1 MRKEAKMFQAETK
14 ELLNL
19 MIHSIYTNREIFLR
33 ELISNASDAIDK
45 IKFEAL
51 TNSEILGED
60 KDFKITLSV
69 NKDKKEITITDNGIG
84 MTYDE
89 VAENIGTIAKSGSKA
104 FKEKLENTSKD
115 DIDIIG
121 QFGVG
126 FYSGFMVADKMTLI
140 TKSPKSDMGVKWT
153 STGDGSYEIEEFEK
167 KERGTSITLTIKDGE
182 EFMTFLEDWK
192 IRDLVKKYSDYVRY
206 PIIFNDETINST
218 KPIWKT
224 DKSQLKD
231 ENYNE
236 FYKSTFHD
244 WEDPMFHFHLKV
256 QGSIEYTAL
265 LYIPKKAPMDFY
277 SKDYK
282 KGLQLYTKNVFI
294 MDKCDELIPEY
305 FSFVKGL
312 VDCDDLSL
320 NISREILQQNSE
332 LTAISKNFEK
342 KIISELEYIL
352 KNDREKYIEFWEAFG
367 RNIKFGIHD
376 MFGMNKDKLQN
387 LLIFRSSLD
396 DKYVTLKEYVERMGE
411 EKKEILYVVGEDL
424 ATVKSLPKMEAL
436 KEKGVEVLILT
447 DKIDEFALKTMNEF
461 EGKTFKSIS
470 DSDFKLEENKEKEE
484 EKKEILYVVGEDLAT
499 VKSLPKMEA
508 LKEKGVEVL
517 ILTDKIDEFALKTMN
532 EFEGKT
538 FKSISDSDFKL
549 EENKEKEEEIKKLS
563 EDNKSMLDKIKE
575 SLTGKIVDV
584 ELSNN
589 LGSGASALLAK
600 GEISLEMEKV
610 LSQIPGNE
618 SIKAEK
624 ILALNPEHPLF
635 TKLQECKDTPKFDD
649 LLDIL
654 YTEALM
660 LEGFQVENPV
670 EFIKKLNN
678 LLK

>member
-244 WEDPMFHFHLKV
+244 WEDPMFHFDLKV

-332 LTAISKNFEK
+332 LTAISKNLEK

-436 KEKGVEVLILT
+436 KEKGI
-447 DKIDEFALKTMNEF
+447 
-461 EGKTFKSIS
+461 
-470 DSDFKLEENKEKEE
+470 
-484 EKKEILYVVGEDLAT
+484 
-499 VKSLPKMEA
+499 
-508 LKEKGVEVL
+508 EVL

-618 SIKAEK
+618 NIKAEK

-635 TKLQECKDTPKFDD
+635 AKLQECKDTPKFDD

-660 LEGFQVENPV
+660 LEGFQIENPV

>member
-332 LTAISKNFEK
+332 LTAISKNLEK

-436 KEKGVEVLILT
+436 KEKGIEVLILT

-461 EGKTFKSIS
+461 E
-470 DSDFKLEENKEKEE
+470 E
-484 EKKEILYVVGEDLAT
+484 
-499 VKSLPKMEA
+499 
-508 LKEKGVEVL
+508 
-517 ILTDKIDEFALKTMN
+517 
-532 EFEGKT
+532 KT

-618 SIKAEK
+618 NIKAEK

-635 TKLQECKDTPKFDD
+635 AKLQECKDTPKFDD
-649 LLDIL
+649 LLDVL

-660 LEGFQVENPV
+660 LEGFQIENPV

>member
-60 KDFKITLSV
+60 RDFKITLSV

-332 LTAISKNFEK
+332 LTAISKNLEK

-436 KEKGVEVLILT
+436 KEKGI
-447 DKIDEFALKTMNEF
+447 
-461 EGKTFKSIS
+461 
-470 DSDFKLEENKEKEE
+470 
-484 EKKEILYVVGEDLAT
+484 
-499 VKSLPKMEA
+499 
-508 LKEKGVEVL
+508 EVL

-618 SIKAEK
+618 NIKAEK

-635 TKLQECKDTPKFDD
+635 AKLQECKDTPKFDD

-660 LEGFQVENPV
+660 LEGFQIENPV

>member
-1 MRKEAKMFQAETK
+1 MRKEAKVFQAETK

-19 MIHSIYTNREIFLR
+19 MIHSIYTNKEIFLR

-45 IKFEAL
+45 LKFESL

-60 KDFKITLSV
+60 RDFKITISV
-69 NKDKKEITITDNGIG
+69 DKDKKEITISDNGIG
-84 MTYDE
+84 MTYEE

-104 FKEKLENTSKD
+104 FKEKLENISKD

-126 FYSGFMVADKMTLI
+126 FYSGFMVADKMTLV
-140 TKSPKSDMGVKWT
+140 TKSPKSDIGVKWT
-153 STGDGSYEIEEFEK
+153 STGDGSYEIEEYEK
-167 KERGTSITLTIKDGE
+167 TERGTTITLTIKEGE
-182 EFMTFLEDWK
+182 EYIGFLEDWK

-206 PIIFNDETINST
+206 SIIFKDETINST

-236 FYKSTFHD
+236 FYKSNFHD

-256 QGSIEYTAL
+256 QGNIEYTAL

-305 FSFVKGL
+305 FSFIKGL

-332 LTAISKNFEK
+332 LTVISKNLEK

-436 KEKGVEVLILT
+436 KEKGIEVLILT

-461 EGKTFKSIS
+461 DGKNFKSI
-470 DSDFKLEENKEKEE
+470 N
-484 EKKEILYVVGEDLAT
+484 
-499 VKSLPKMEA
+499 
-508 LKEKGVEVL
+508 
-517 ILTDKIDEFALKTMN
+517 
-532 EFEGKT
+532 
-538 FKSISDSDFKL
+538 DSDFKL

-563 EDNKSMLDKIKE
+563 EDNRTMLDKIKE
-575 SLTGKIVDV
+575 SLAGKIVDV

-618 SIKAEK
+618 NVKAEK
-624 ILALNPEHPLF
+624 VLALNPEHPLF
-635 TKLQECKDTPKFDD
+635 AKLQECKDTSKFND
-649 LLDIL
+649 LLEVL

-660 LEGFQVENPV
+660 LEGFQIENPV
-670 EFIKKLNN
+670 DFIKKLNN

>member
-60 KDFKITLSV
+60 RDFKITLSV
-69 NKDKKEITITDNGIG
+69 DKDKKEITITDDGIG

-332 LTAISKNFEK
+332 LTAISKNLEK

-436 KEKGVEVLILT
+436 KEKGI
-447 DKIDEFALKTMNEF
+447 
-461 EGKTFKSIS
+461 
-470 DSDFKLEENKEKEE
+470 
-484 EKKEILYVVGEDLAT
+484 
-499 VKSLPKMEA
+499 
-508 LKEKGVEVL
+508 EVL

-618 SIKAEK
+618 NIKAEK

-635 TKLQECKDTPKFDD
+635 AKFQECKDTPKFDD

-660 LEGFQVENPV
+660 LEGFQIENPV

>member
-104 FKEKLENTSKD
+104 FKEKKKNTSKD

-332 LTAISKNFEK
+332 LTAISKNLEK

-352 KNDREKYIEFWEAFG
+352 KNAREKYIEFWEAFG

-411 EKKEILYVVGEDL
+411 EKKEILDELKHDRKPYDKNLRQARTQLESALSNLYG
-424 ATVKSLPKMEAL
+424 KKAL
-436 KEKGVEVLILT
+436 KEKGI
-447 DKIDEFALKTMNEF
+447 
-461 EGKTFKSIS
+461 
-470 DSDFKLEENKEKEE
+470 
-484 EKKEILYVVGEDLAT
+484 
-499 VKSLPKMEA
+499 
-508 LKEKGVEVL
+508 EVL

-618 SIKAEK
+618 NIKAEK

-635 TKLQECKDTPKFDD
+635 AKLQECKDTPKFDD

-660 LEGFQVENPV
+660 LEGFQIENPV

>member
-332 LTAISKNFEK
+332 LTAISKNLEK

-436 KEKGVEVLILT
+436 KEKGI
-447 DKIDEFALKTMNEF
+447 
-461 EGKTFKSIS
+461 G
-470 DSDFKLEENKEKEE
+470 
-484 EKKEILYVVGEDLAT
+484 
-499 VKSLPKMEA
+499 
-508 LKEKGVEVL
+508 VL

-618 SIKAEK
+618 NIKAEK

-635 TKLQECKDTPKFDD
+635 AKLQECKDTPKFDD

-660 LEGFQVENPV
+660 LEGFQIENPV

>member
-1 MRKEAKMFQAETK
+1 MK
-14 ELLNL
+14 
-19 MIHSIYTNREIFLR
+19 
-33 ELISNASDAIDK
+33 
-45 IKFEAL
+45 
-51 TNSEILGED
+51 
-60 KDFKITLSV
+60 SV

-332 LTAISKNFEK
+332 LTAISKNLEK

-436 KEKGVEVLILT
+436 KEKGI
-447 DKIDEFALKTMNEF
+447 
-461 EGKTFKSIS
+461 
-470 DSDFKLEENKEKEE
+470 
-484 EKKEILYVVGEDLAT
+484 
-499 VKSLPKMEA
+499 
-508 LKEKGVEVL
+508 EVL

-618 SIKAEK
+618 NIKAEK

-635 TKLQECKDTPKFDD
+635 AKLQECKDTPKFDD

-660 LEGFQVENPV
+660 LEGFQIENPV

>member
-1 MRKEAKMFQAETK
+1 MIKEAKMFQAETK

-332 LTAISKNFEK
+332 LTAISKNLEK

-436 KEKGVEVLILT
+436 KEKGI
-447 DKIDEFALKTMNEF
+447 
-461 EGKTFKSIS
+461 
-470 DSDFKLEENKEKEE
+470 
-484 EKKEILYVVGEDLAT
+484 
-499 VKSLPKMEA
+499 
-508 LKEKGVEVL
+508 EVL

-618 SIKAEK
+618 NIKAEK

-635 TKLQECKDTPKFDD
+635 AKLQECKDTPKFDD

-660 LEGFQVENPV
+660 LEGFQIENPV

>member
-60 KDFKITLSV
+60 RDFKITLSV

-332 LTAISKNFEK
+332 LTAISKNLEK

-436 KEKGVEVLILT
+436 KEKGI
-447 DKIDEFALKTMNEF
+447 
-461 EGKTFKSIS
+461 
-470 DSDFKLEENKEKEE
+470 
-484 EKKEILYVVGEDLAT
+484 
-499 VKSLPKMEA
+499 
-508 LKEKGVEVL
+508 EVL

-610 LSQIPGNE
+610 LSQISGNE
-618 SIKAEK
+618 NIKASIK
-624 ILALNPEHPLF
+624 ND
-635 TKLQECKDTPKFDD
+635 QD
-649 LLDIL
+649 
-654 YTEALM
+654 
-660 LEGFQVENPV
+660 
-670 EFIKKLNN
+670 IKKNQKIYLEIDTAKCSYFDIKTETN
-678 LLK
+678 LKVEG

>member
-104 FKEKLENTSKD
+104 FKEKLETTSKD

-182 EFMTFLEDWK
+182 EFITFLEDWK

-256 QGSIEYTAL
+256 QGNIEYTAL

-332 LTAISKNFEK
+332 LTAISKNLEK

-376 MFGMNKDKLQN
+376 MFGINKDKLQN

-396 DKYVTLKEYVERMGE
+396 DKYVTLKEYVERMG
-411 EKKEILYVVGEDL
+411 
-424 ATVKSLPKMEAL
+424 
-436 KEKGVEVLILT
+436 
-447 DKIDEFALKTMNEF
+447 
-461 EGKTFKSIS
+461 
-470 DSDFKLEENKEKEE
+470 E

-635 TKLQECKDTPKFDD
+635 AKLQECKDTPKFDD

-660 LEGFQVENPV
+660 LEGFQIENPV

>member
-84 MTYDE
+84 MTYNE

-256 QGSIEYTAL
+256 QGNIEYTAL

-332 LTAISKNFEK
+332 LTAISKNLEK

-436 KEKGVEVLILT
+436 KEKGI
-447 DKIDEFALKTMNEF
+447 
-461 EGKTFKSIS
+461 
-470 DSDFKLEENKEKEE
+470 
-484 EKKEILYVVGEDLAT
+484 
-499 VKSLPKMEA
+499 
-508 LKEKGVEVL
+508 EVL

-618 SIKAEK
+618 NIKAEK

-635 TKLQECKDTPKFDD
+635 AKLQECKDTPKFDD

-660 LEGFQVENPV
+660 LEGFQIENPV

>member
-1 MRKEAKMFQAETK
+1 MRKEAKVFQAETK

-45 IKFEAL
+45 LKFESL

-60 KDFKITLSV
+60 RDFKITISV
-69 NKDKKEITITDNGIG
+69 DKDKKEITISDNGIG
-84 MTYDE
+84 MTYEE

-104 FKEKLENTSKD
+104 FKEKLENVSKD

-126 FYSGFMVADKMTLI
+126 FYSGFMVADKMTLV
-140 TKSPKSDMGVKWT
+140 TKSPKSDIGVKWT
-153 STGDGSYEIEEFEK
+153 STGDGSYEIEEYEK
-167 KERGTSITLTIKDGE
+167 TERGTTITLTIKEGE
-182 EFMTFLEDWK
+182 EYIGFLEEWK

-206 PIIFNDETINST
+206 PIIFKDETINST

-236 FYKSTFHD
+236 FYKSNFHD

-256 QGSIEYTAL
+256 QGNIEYTAL

-305 FSFVKGL
+305 FSFIKGL

-332 LTAISKNFEK
+332 LTAISKNLEK

-436 KEKGVEVLILT
+436 KEKGIEVLILT

-461 EGKTFKSIS
+461 DGKNFKSI
-470 DSDFKLEENKEKEE
+470 N
-484 EKKEILYVVGEDLAT
+484 
-499 VKSLPKMEA
+499 
-508 LKEKGVEVL
+508 
-517 ILTDKIDEFALKTMN
+517 
-532 EFEGKT
+532 
-538 FKSISDSDFKL
+538 DSDFKL

-563 EDNKSMLDKIKE
+563 EDNRTMLDKIKE
-575 SLTGKIVDV
+575 SLAGKIVDV

-618 SIKAEK
+618 NVKAEK
-624 ILALNPEHPLF
+624 VLALNPEHPLF
-635 TKLQECKDTPKFDD
+635 VKLQECKNTSKFND
-649 LLDIL
+649 LLEVL

-660 LEGFQVENPV
+660 LEGFQIENPV
-670 EFIKKLNN
+670 DFIKKLNN

>member
-332 LTAISKNFEK
+332 LTAISKNLEK

-436 KEKGVEVLILT
+436 KEKGI
-447 DKIDEFALKTMNEF
+447 
-461 EGKTFKSIS
+461 
-470 DSDFKLEENKEKEE
+470 
-484 EKKEILYVVGEDLAT
+484 
-499 VKSLPKMEA
+499 
-508 LKEKGVEVL
+508 EVL

-575 SLTGKIVDV
+575 NLTGKIVDV

-618 SIKAEK
+618 NIKAEK

-635 TKLQECKDTPKFDD
+635 AKLQECKDTPKFDD

-660 LEGFQVENPV
+660 LEGFQIENPV

>member
-1 MRKEAKMFQAETK
+1 MRKEAKVFQAETK

-51 TNSEILGED
+51 TDSEILKED
-60 KDFKITLSV
+60 KEFKIVISV
-69 NKDKKEITITDNGIG
+69 DKNKKEITITDNGIG

-153 STGDGSYEIEEFEK
+153 STGNGSYEIEEFEK

-256 QGSIEYTAL
+256 QGNIEYTAL

-332 LTAISKNFEK
+332 LTTISKNLEK
-342 KIISELEYIL
+342 KIISELEYVL

-436 KEKGVEVLILT
+436 KEKGI
-447 DKIDEFALKTMNEF
+447 
-461 EGKTFKSIS
+461 
-470 DSDFKLEENKEKEE
+470 
-484 EKKEILYVVGEDLAT
+484 
-499 VKSLPKMEA
+499 
-508 LKEKGVEVL
+508 EVL

-549 EENKEKEEEIKKLS
+549 EENKEKEEEIKRLS

-575 SLTGKIVDV
+575 SLMGKIVDV

-589 LGSGASALLAK
+589 LGNGASALLAK

-618 SIKAEK
+618 NIKAEK

-635 TKLQECKDTPKFDD
+635 VKLQECKDTPKFDD
-649 LLDIL
+649 LLDVL

-660 LEGFQVENPV
+660 LEGFQIENPV

>member
-60 KDFKITLSV
+60 RDFKITLSV

-206 PIIFNDETINST
+206 PINFNDETINST

-332 LTAISKNFEK
+332 LTAISKNLEK

-436 KEKGVEVLILT
+436 KEKGI
-447 DKIDEFALKTMNEF
+447 
-461 EGKTFKSIS
+461 
-470 DSDFKLEENKEKEE
+470 
-484 EKKEILYVVGEDLAT
+484 
-499 VKSLPKMEA
+499 
-508 LKEKGVEVL
+508 EVL

-618 SIKAEK
+618 NIKAEK

-635 TKLQECKDTPKFDD
+635 AKLQECKDTPKFDD

-660 LEGFQVENPV
+660 LEGFQIENPV

>member
-182 EFMTFLEDWK
+182 EFITFLEDWK

-332 LTAISKNFEK
+332 LTAISKNLEK

-436 KEKGVEVLILT
+436 KEKGI
-447 DKIDEFALKTMNEF
+447 
-461 EGKTFKSIS
+461 
-470 DSDFKLEENKEKEE
+470 
-484 EKKEILYVVGEDLAT
+484 
-499 VKSLPKMEA
+499 
-508 LKEKGVEVL
+508 EVL

-635 TKLQECKDTPKFDD
+635 AKLQECKDTPKFDD

-660 LEGFQVENPV
+660 LEGFQIENPV

>member
-1 MRKEAKMFQAETK
+1 MRKEAKVFQAETK

-19 MIHSIYTNREIFLR
+19 MIHSIYTNKEIFLR

-45 IKFEAL
+45 LKFESL

-60 KDFKITLSV
+60 RDFKITISV
-69 NKDKKEITITDNGIG
+69 DKDKKEITISDNGIG
-84 MTYDE
+84 MTYEE

-104 FKEKLENTSKD
+104 FKEKLENISKD

-126 FYSGFMVADKMTLI
+126 FYSGFMVADKMTLV
-140 TKSPKSDMGVKWT
+140 TKSPKSDIGVKWT
-153 STGDGSYEIEEFEK
+153 STGDGSYEIEEYEK
-167 KERGTSITLTIKDGE
+167 AERGTTITLTIKEGE
-182 EFMTFLEDWK
+182 EYIGFLEEWK

-206 PIIFNDETINST
+206 PIIFKDETINST

-236 FYKSTFHD
+236 FYKSNFHD

-256 QGSIEYTAL
+256 QGNIEYTAL

-305 FSFVKGL
+305 FSFIKGL

-332 LTAISKNFEK
+332 LTAISKNLEK

-436 KEKGVEVLILT
+436 KEKGIEVLILT

-461 EGKTFKSIS
+461 AGKNFKSI
-470 DSDFKLEENKEKEE
+470 N
-484 EKKEILYVVGEDLAT
+484 
-499 VKSLPKMEA
+499 
-508 LKEKGVEVL
+508 
-517 ILTDKIDEFALKTMN
+517 
-532 EFEGKT
+532 
-538 FKSISDSDFKL
+538 DSDFKL

-563 EDNKSMLDKIKE
+563 EDNRTMLDKIKE
-575 SLTGKIVDV
+575 SLAGKIVDV

-618 SIKAEK
+618 NVKAEK
-624 ILALNPEHPLF
+624 VLALNPEHPLF
-635 TKLQECKDTPKFDD
+635 AKLQECKDTSKFND
-649 LLDIL
+649 LLEVL

-660 LEGFQVENPV
+660 LEGFQIENPV
-670 EFIKKLNN
+670 DFIKKLNN